1 MIKKQFFEGWLW
13 FKFSNCELVLGM
25 TLKFYISV
33 AKELKLKARNLKKE
47 LIILTLG
54 EVTGGKPVEGVYAP
68 HPE

>member
-1 MIKKQFFEGWLW
+1 
-13 FKFSNCELVLGM
+13 M

-54 EVTGGKPVEGVYAP
+54 EVTGGKPVEGVYVP

>member
-1 MIKKQFFEGWLW
+1 
-13 FKFSNCELVLGM
+13 M

-54 EVTGGKPVEGVYAP
+54 EVTGEKPVEGVYAP

>member
-1 MIKKQFFEGWLW
+1 
-13 FKFSNCELVLGM
+13 M

-54 EVTGGKPVEGVYAP
+54 EVTGEKPVEGVYAP
-68 HPE
+68 ILNRVNIYLCLLSVGLFS